1 MSRVNGKIYY
11 NNATGDVLIYI
22 PQNEGPWVSE
32 KTLQQDIASFPVLQ
46 SVSTS
51 VISVIRLAWD
61 QYKADFAV
69 SRPVKV
75 VDGKLTW
82 VPLDAPETPAEDKPF
97 SERVVELEKENRLI
111 KTQNRALSDRADF
124 VEDTLQDM
132 ILALYQ

>member
-1 MSRVNGKIYY
+1 MNQVNGKIYY
-11 NNATGDVLIYI
+11 NNATGEVLIHI

-61 QYKADFAV
+61 QYQADFAV

-82 VPLDAPETPAEDKPF
+82 VALDAPETPAEDKPF
-97 SERVVELEKENRLI
+97 SERVKELEAEREVMTERVTDLEDLI
-111 KTQNRALSDRADF
+111 LFITS
-124 VEDTLQDM
+124 M
-132 ILALYQ
+132 